1 MPTGDPRWFSHWEGA
16 PRAHKAGCQG
26 AGQAE
31 RGVSAFLDACA
42 QAHRLPSLSLSFP
55 ICKSDDIV
63 LPQMICWEDATRR
76 M

>member
-1 MPTGDPRWFSHWEGA
+1 MCA
-16 PRAHKAGCQG
+16 QAGCQG

-31 RGVSAFLDACA
+31 WGVSAFLDVCA
-42 QAHRLPSLSLSFP
+42 RTHCLPSLSLGFP

-63 LPQMICWEDATRR
+63 LPQMSCWEDATRR